1 MYILHIETATKIC
14 SIALS
19 FKDELIA
26 WRDHADSMNHTAVLA
41 PMIEQLLRENNVKM
55 SDLEA
60 ISLSSGPG
68 SYTGL
73 RVGGSTAK
81 AFAYTLDIPLIS
93 VPTLDSLA
101 NAALGLHPHIDY
113 FMPMID
119 ARRDEV
125 YTSMYSREKEAV
137 WPLQALKINQD
148 LIENQ
153 LIKDGIIL
161 CCGDGAHKVTPFLT
175 PDVRVVVDESILTSA
190 RHLVQPAYV
199 RFQQEQLED
208 PMHFT
213 PYYIKPPNITKAK
226 NLV

>member
-26 WRDHADSMNHTAVLA
+26 WMDHGDSMNHTAVLA
-41 PMIEQLLRENNVKM
+41 PMIDQLLKDNKVKM
-55 SDLEA
+55 SELEA

-81 AFAYTLDIPLIS
+81 AFAYTLEIPLIS
-93 VPTLDSLA
+93 VPTLDSMA
-101 NAALGLHPHIDY
+101 NAAIRLHPQVDY
-113 FMPMID
+113 IMPMID

-125 YTSMYSREKEAV
+125 YTSLFSRDKQV
-137 WPLQALKINQD
+137 TWPLQALKVNQD
-148 LIENQ
+148 FIENQ
-153 LIKDGIIL
+153 LPRDGKIL
-161 CCGDGAHKVTPFLT
+161 CCGDGAHKVLPFLA
-175 PDVRVVVDESILTSA
+175 PGSQVLVDESILTSA
-190 RHLVQPAYV
+190 RHLVEPAYL
-199 RFQQEQLED
+199 RFQLDQLED

>member
-26 WRDHADSMNHTAVLA
+26 WMDHGDSMNHTAVLA

-81 AFAYTLDIPLIS
+81 AFAYTLDIL
-93 VPTLDSLA
+93 
-101 NAALGLHPHIDY
+101 
-113 FMPMID
+113 
-119 ARRDEV
+119 
-125 YTSMYSREKEAV
+125 
-137 WPLQALKINQD
+137 
-148 LIENQ
+148 
-153 LIKDGIIL
+153 
-161 CCGDGAHKVTPFLT
+161 
-175 PDVRVVVDESILTSA
+175 
-190 RHLVQPAYV
+190 
-199 RFQQEQLED
+199 
-208 PMHFT
+208 
-213 PYYIKPPNITKAK
+213 
-226 NLV
+226 